1 MLTRCSA
8 TYCKGNSMSPIS
20 KWKRPEILLFIM
32 AAAMPLAFGTWQALL
47 NNFTIE
53 QANFT
58 GVEIGILQS
67 LREIPG
73 FLAFAVVFVLVLMRE
88 QTLAIASLMLLGIG
102 TALTGFFP
110 STIGLYATTV
120 LMSTGFHYYET
131 ISQSLQLQ
139 WFDKTHAAYN
149 MGRMVAVGSF
159 SSLVAFGL
167 VWLMLDIFQITMGTV
182 YLISGG
188 ATVAV
193 AVFCWLSFP
202 NFPQKVEQHKKIILR
217 KRYWLFYALQFLGG
231 ARRQIFVVFAGF
243 LMVEKFGFDAAAI
256 SIMFLA
262 NGALNMVCAPQIGKL
277 IGKWGE
283 RRSLTAEYIGLIII
297 FLGYAVVKNPWV
309 AVALYILD
317 HLFFSMAI
325 AMKTYFQKIA
335 DPKDMAPTAGVS
347 FTINHIAAVV
357 LPAVYGGLWI
367 ISPAAV
373 FITGAGLAF
382 VSLVLSRFIPLQPE
396 AGNEICWRSAK
407 AAG

>member
-1 MLTRCSA
+1 
-8 TYCKGNSMSPIS
+8 
-20 KWKRPEILLFIM
+20 M

-47 NNFTIE
+47 NNFAIE

-73 FLAFAVVFVLVLMRE
+73 FLAFAVVFILVLMRE
-88 QTLAIASLMLLGIG
+88 QTLAVVSLMLLGIG
-102 TALTGFFP
+102 TAITGYFP
-110 STIGLYATTV
+110 SAVGLYATTV

-131 ISQSLQLQ
+131 VNQSLQLQ
-139 WFDKTHAAYN
+139 WFEKSNAAHN
-149 MGRMVAVGSF
+149 MGRMVAIGSF
-159 SSLVAFGL
+159 SSLIAFGL
-167 VWLMLDIFQITMGTV
+167 VWLMLDIFQISMETV
-182 YLISGG
+182 YLVSGG
-188 ATVAV
+188 ATVTV
-193 AVFCWLSFP
+193 AVFCWLAFP
-202 NFPQKVEQHKKIILR
+202 HFPQKVEQHKKIILR
-217 KRYWLFYALQFLGG
+217 KRYWLFYALQFLSG
-231 ARRQIFVVFAGF
+231 ARRQIFIVFAGF
-243 LMVEKFGFDAAAI
+243 LMVEKFGFDASAI
-256 SIMFLA
+256 SIIFFI
-262 NGALNMVCAPQIGKL
+262 NGALNMVCAPRIGKL

-283 RRSLTAEYIGLIII
+283 RRSLTVEYIGLIII
-297 FLGYAVVKNPWV
+297 FLGYAIVQNPWV
-309 AVALYILD
+309 AVGLYILD

-373 FITGAGLAF
+373 FVTGAGLAV

-396 AGNEICWRSAK
+396 AGNEVCWRSAK

>member
-1 MLTRCSA
+1 MNGYSL
-8 TYCKGNSMSPIS
+8 TYCKGRNMSRIS
-20 KWKRPEILLFIM
+20 GWKHPEILLFIM

-53 QANFT
+53 HANFT

-73 FLAFAVVFVLVLMRE
+73 FLAFAVVFVLVIMRE
-88 QTLAIASLMLLGIG
+88 QTLAIISLMLLGIG

-131 ISQSLQLQ
+131 INQSLQLQ
-139 WFDKTHAAYN
+139 WFDKARAAHN

-167 VWLMLDIFQITMGTV
+167 VWLMLDIFQVPMGTV

-193 AVFCWLSFP
+193 AIFCWLSFP
-202 NFPQKVEQHKKIILR
+202 HFPQKVEQHKKIVLR

-297 FLGYAVVKNPWV
+297 FLGYAIVQNPWV

-335 DPKDMAPTAGVS
+335 DPRDMAPTAGVS

-357 LPAVYGGLWI
+357 LPAAYGGLWI

-373 FITGAGLAF
+373 FVTGAGLAF

-407 AAG
+407 VAG